1 VLAGV
6 SALAHGYT
14 RVSALFGRREGTR
27 VSDLQWIEGGG
38 ITAPRGFRAG
48 AVYAGIRTYGDE
60 PRFDVGILVSDLP
73 CAVAGIFT
81 TNAVCG
87 APVTLDRPRVA
98 TGRARAIVANS
109 GNANVATGEQGER
122 DAARMA
128 EIAAKVV
135 GVPAEEVLVASTGV
149 IGRLLPMDR
158 LEQAI
163 RSVEPTEDGGMSFNR
178 AIMTTDTVAKHHAV
192 RITVG
197 GQTYTVGGIAKGSGM
212 VHPNMATVFCFLTTD
227 APCDP
232 AWLQQTLREVGDLS
246 INMVDVDMDTS
257 TSDTMLL
264 LANGA
269 AGGGV
274 IDASHAAA
282 GPLREAF
289 EAVAVALAR
298 DLARDGEGAHAMI
311 TVIVEGAA
319 TQEDARLAART
330 VTSSP
335 LVKTMV
341 YGRDAN
347 LGRVLMAVGRS
358 GALVETARTSVW
370 IGEHCAFERGAPTD
384 VPYAVLSTAM
394 DAEEVT
400 IRVDLGM
407 GEHRAT
413 AWGSDLTEQYIK
425 INAEYTT

>member
-1 VLAGV
+1 M
-6 SALAHGYT
+6 
-14 RVSALFGRREGTR
+14 
-27 VSDLQWIEGGG
+27 SDLQWIEGGG
-38 ITAPRGFRAG
+38 ITSPRGFRAG
-48 AVYAGIRTYGDE
+48 AVYAGIRTYGEE
-60 PRFDVGILVSDLP
+60 PRFDVGMLVSDLP

-87 APVTLDRPRVA
+87 APVALDRPRVA
-98 TGRARAIVANS
+98 TGRGRAIVANS
-109 GNANVATGEQGER
+109 GNANVATGAQGDR

-128 EIAAKVV
+128 EIAAETL

-149 IGRLLPMDR
+149 IGRVLPMDK
-158 LEQAI
+158 LEPAI
-163 RSVEPTEDGGMSFNR
+163 RSIAPTAEGGMQFTR
-178 AIMTTDTVAKHHAV
+178 AIMTTDTVPKHHAV
-192 RITVG
+192 QVTVG
-197 GQTYTVGGIAKGSGM
+197 AHTYTVGGVAKGSGM
-212 VHPNMATVFCFLTTD
+212 VHPNMATVFCFLATD
-227 APCDP
+227 APCEP
-232 AWLQQTLREVGDLS
+232 AWLQRTLREVGDLS

-269 AGGGV
+269 AGG
-274 IDASHAAA
+274 DAITDGHPAAA
-282 GPLREAF
+282 PLRTAL
-289 EAVAVALAR
+289 EAVAIALAR

-311 TVIVEGAA
+311 TVTVEGAA
-319 TQEDARLAART
+319 TSEDARLAART

-358 GALVETARTSVW
+358 GARVETARTSVW

-384 VPYAVLSTAM
+384 VPYATLSQAM
-394 DAEEVT
+394 DAEEVV
-400 IRVDLGM
+400 IRVDLGV
-407 GEHRAT
+407 GDHRAT